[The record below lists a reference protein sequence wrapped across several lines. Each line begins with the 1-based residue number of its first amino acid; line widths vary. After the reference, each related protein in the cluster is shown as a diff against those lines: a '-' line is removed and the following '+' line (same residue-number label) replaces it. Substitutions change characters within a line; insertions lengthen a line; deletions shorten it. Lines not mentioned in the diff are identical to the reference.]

1 MTEENTATIIN
12 EDVTDVK
19 TEEGPNIETPAED
32 EEGAKVEE
40 EEERQFLHNLCILP
54 PLQKNEDVS
63 NKDNI
68 AKDAVLLPSIS
79 PAEPVSAI
87 RGALAEIRGY
97 AHITNYRL
105 VVEKIDE
112 ELHRSIVE
120 QSKIKTQ
127 NEKLKDTKLTVSD
140 EQRHGKGNGNSGN
153 KKKKKKGSNGS
164 SSAAS
169 LTHVISTYTTSNA
182 AIKVSSSLLSLD
194 ADPTKEE
201 CKEGQEVVLNDFG
214 DLSSYV
220 EDNVLDSK
228 MGFRMVL
235 ERYDLG
241 LVKEHIIKTR
251 FLLDGN
257 VPCVLRVVGDE
268 EDSPK
273 QNDSEEPE
281 NGADGAKVSL
291 QNSMS

>member
-1 MTEENTATIIN
+1 MVNMTEENTATENN
-12 EDVTDVK
+12 EDTGVK
-19 TEEGPNIETPAED
+19 TEEEPKLETPAEND
-32 EEGAKVEE
+32 EEAKVQE

-105 VVEKIDE
+105 VVENIDE
-112 ELHRSIVE
+112 ELHKSIVE

-127 NEKLKDTKLTVSD
+127 NERSKDTKSIVSD
-140 EQRHGKGNGNSGN
+140 EHRNGNGNGNSGS

-164 SSAAS
+164 SSAALS
-169 LTHVISTYTTSNA
+169 NDVISTYTTSNA

-194 ADPTKEE
+194 TDPTQEE

-241 LVKEHIIKTR
+241 LVKEHVIKTR

-268 EDSPK
+268 EESPK
-273 QNDSEEPE
+273 QSDREHPE
-281 NGADGAKVSL
+281 NEAEGAKVSL
-291 QNSMS
+291 